1 MGYAGPRMFRGCS
14 PVTVDTV
21 RADYERAM
29 SALAARPRRRR
40 AHGCPSCRVMP
51 ARRSESPSRPRVPR
65 RRLHRL
71 APAAREAVA
80 NPGRARAPD
89 RAIRR
94 CAPCSR
100 ETSPRARGA
109 RLLGPRTAPK
119 PGSWTWR
126 PPRGRQTRARRSE
139 RTEPLMR
146 FERTVVKCAS
156 RRTSQKAQAAAE
168 GLPERRPL
176 SRAVASRGVH
186 VPRREATWKAG
197 AHRKRDRLRA
207 VRQARYER
215 KDEWPAVAR

>member
-1 MGYAGPRMFRGCS
+1 
-14 PVTVDTV
+14 
-21 RADYERAM
+21 
-29 SALAARPRRRR
+29 
-40 AHGCPSCRVMP
+40 MP

-89 RAIRR
+89 RALRR

-168 GLPERRPL
+168 GLPERRPP
-176 SRAVASRGVH
+176 VASCG
-186 VPRREATWKAG
+186 
-197 AHRKRDRLRA
+197 
-207 VRQARYER
+207 
-215 KDEWPAVAR
+215 VARCSCPSARSDMESRGAQKTRPSACCAADSVRAEGRVAGGRPMNGDRR